1 MGAEPITRRNE
12 DTPMDTSHSLS
23 RFAEGIERAERHW
36 SAHHKEPA
44 EGPAGSGP
52 APTITLARE
61 AGCPGTS
68 LARELGARLGWPVY
82 DHELLEHIAREMGLR
97 VKLVE
102 SVDEKRQSWLEEA
115 AESLSSAPG
124 VSENAYVRY
133 LMETVLS
140 LGAHGRC
147 VIVGRGAGH
156 ILPPETTLRVRLVG
170 DRDDRVQALARRLGL
185 SRDEAARRVEE
196 TDRER
201 VRFVKDH
208 FQKDPTDPH
217 QYDLV
222 LNTSRW
228 SVPECADIVLAV
240 LDRLQRR
247 TAGRE
252 PQRAMV

>member
-1 MGAEPITRRNE
+1 ITPEPIPRRNE
-12 DTPMDTSHSLS
+12 DTPMNLSHSLS
-23 RFAEGIERAERHW
+23 RLAEGIERAERHW

-44 EGPAGSGP
+44 GRPEAGPAL
-52 APTITLARE
+52 TITLARE

-102 SVDEKRQSWLEEA
+102 SVDEKPQNWLEEA
-115 AESLSSAPG
+115 AGSLSSAPG
-124 VSENAYVRY
+124 VSDDAYVRY
-133 LMETVLS
+133 LGGTVLS

-156 ILPPETTLRVRLVG
+156 LLPPEATLRVRLVG
-170 DRDDRVQALARRLGL
+170 DLKDRIQALGRRLGL
-185 SRDEAARRVEE
+185 SHEEAARRVEE

-208 FQKDPTDPH
+208 FQKDPT
-217 QYDLV
+217 
-222 LNTSRW
+222 
-228 SVPECADIVLAV
+228 
-240 LDRLQRR
+240 
-247 TAGRE
+247 
-252 PQRAMV
+252 